1 MLADPIGGGRIFGGQ
16 TGPFRAEWQGSRTDR
31 RARPDMDQAQMPKQT
46 ELSSSRL
53 RMVALDPDLAE
64 LQLADRPAFFEA
76 LGVEAEP
83 SWPPALTEEADMRD
97 LRDALRAHPGETGW
111 RTWVFI
117 SPVMHRLLGTGGF
130 KGAPDDEGV
139 VEVEYSMLTSYR
151 EQGLATEA
159 VNTLLQWAYA
169 DDRVKRVVAHT
180 RDDRDAS
187 HRVLEKA
194 GFVQSGRTRGDDGH
208 DVIAWSHERSR
219 LAA

>member
-1 MLADPIGGGRIFGGQ
+1 
-16 TGPFRAEWQGSRTDR
+16 
-31 RARPDMDQAQMPKQT
+31 MDQAQMPT
-46 ELSSSRL
+46 HIELASPRL
-53 RMVALDPDLAE
+53 RLVALDPHLAE
-64 LQLADRPAFFEA
+64 LQLRDRAAFFEA

-83 SWPPALTEEADMRD
+83 SWPPELTDEAAMRELCDVLAAHPEEA
-97 LRDALRAHPGETGW
+97 GW
-111 RTWVFI
+111 HAWVFI
-117 SPVMHRLLGTGGF
+117 SPVMQRLLGTGGF
-130 KGAPDDEGV
+130 KGAPDARGQ

-169 DDRVKRVVAHT
+169 DDRVKQVVAHT

-194 GFVQSGRTRGDDGH
+194 GFVQSGRARGDDGH